1 MGFAAA
7 LLGLAAGCGAEP
19 AAPLPTAALAEGV
32 TLEATSGESEYRVA
46 LAGAEADVSGGG
58 EIAATGTTVSAAAAS
73 APPLDIQAKRS
84 TWDLKGRSAR
94 FEGAV
99 VVTRG
104 PVTLRCDTLDVRYAG
119 ADVIDTVVATGGVTV
134 DRGGRHASAERAELV
149 GRTGK
154 ITLTGRPK
162 LSEGVNALEGE
173 RIVLWLDEE
182 RADCEGGA
190 GGPCRLVVAADALG
204 R

>member
-1 MGFAAA
+1 M
-7 LLGLAAGCGAEP
+7 
-19 AAPLPTAALAEGV
+19 
-32 TLEATSGESEYRVA
+32 LEATSGETEYRVT
-46 LAGAEADVSGGG
+46 LAGAEADVAGGG
-58 EIAATGTTVSAAAAS
+58 EIAATTTTVTAAS
-73 APPLDIQAKRS
+73 ASTLDIQAKRS

-94 FEGAV
+94 FEGGV

-104 PVTLRCDTLDVRYAG
+104 PVTLRCATLDVRYAG

-182 RADCEGGA
+182 RADCEGGE
-190 GGPCRLVVAADALG
+190 GGPCRLVVAAEALG